1 MCPMIVHTI
10 ETKFS
15 LIKGTT
21 YILMNDF
28 DQIPP
33 FPRSCL
39 FNFGSATLAEKKS
52 GLWQGDAESPW
63 SDTFTRW
70 LRGYVYSDLDIIIQ
84 EYSKNRRYQ

>member
-21 YILMNDF
+21 YILMNNF

-33 FPRSCL
+33 FPHSCL
-39 FNFGSATLAEKKS
+39 LNFGSATLAEKKS
-52 GLWQGDAESPW
+52 GLWQSDAASTW

-70 LRGYVYSDLDIIIQ
+70 LRGCVYSD
-84 EYSKNRRYQ
+84 S